1 MVEIATQAL
10 VHLTFRNVDNKR
22 RLGGWGGQVDD
33 STLGSVNTGSGSS
46 SGSGNGSGGDSDSG
60 GGATS
65 SSNGRSS
72 SGDDARTRASENNN
86 TATTAT
92 AGAASAVIQAVFPTL
107 IQCLQE
113 QYKSNEDLCHAGL
126 RLFRG
131 CLEVGGLCI
140 HTYTNTLSHTLT
152 HTSCQHTSSLPLTHT
167 LSHPLTHEDLCHAGL
182 RLFRGCLE
190 VGGLCIHTYTNTL
203 SHIHYHTLSHTK
215 TSVMRDYASLE
226 GVSRWGAFAFTHTL
240 TPSHT
245 LSHTHLVNIHHHSL
259 SHIHYH
265 TLSHTRTFVMR
276 DYASLEGVSR
286 WGAFAFTHTLTPS
299 HTYTITPSH
308 TRRPLSCGTT
318 PL

>member
-1 MVEIATQAL
+1 MRDYASLEGVSRWGAFAFT
-10 VHLTFRNVDNKR
+10 HTLTP
-22 RLGGWGGQVDD
+22 
-33 STLGSVNTGSGSS
+33 S
-46 SGSGNGSGGDSDSG
+46 
-60 GGATS
+60 
-65 SSNGRSS
+65 
-72 SGDDARTRASENNN
+72 
-86 TATTAT
+86 
-92 AGAASAVIQAVFPTL
+92 
-107 IQCLQE
+107 
-113 QYKSNEDLCHAGL
+113 H
-126 RLFRG
+126 
-131 CLEVGGLCI
+131 
-140 HTYTNTLSHTLT
+140 TLSHTHL
-152 HTSCQHTSSLPLTHT
+152 
-167 LSHPLTHEDLCHAGL
+167 
-182 RLFRGCLE
+182 
-190 VGGLCIHTYTNTL
+190 VNIHHHTL

-245 LSHTHLVNIHHHSL
+245 LSHTHLVNIHHHTL

-265 TLSHTRTFVMR
+265 TLSHTKTSVMR